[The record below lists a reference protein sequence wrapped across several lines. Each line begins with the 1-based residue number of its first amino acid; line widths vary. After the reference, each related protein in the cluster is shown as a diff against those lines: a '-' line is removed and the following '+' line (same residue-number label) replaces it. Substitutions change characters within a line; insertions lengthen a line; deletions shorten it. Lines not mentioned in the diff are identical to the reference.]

1 MTFNN
6 KRFTQRAPRSAASF
20 KLQGLAQAAL
30 VLISVQALQA
40 QAQEAK
46 LERIE
51 VTGTSIKR
59 LEGEAALPVQTIK
72 RGDIDKTGATTAAE
86 IMKTISGNAA
96 ALTDGASITDSSGGQ
111 RGMNAVNLR
120 GIGVSSTLVLLNG
133 RRMANFASPGDNA
146 GVDLNNIP
154 AGAIE
159 RVEILK
165 DGASAI
171 YGTDAI
177 GGVVNF
183 ITRKDY
189 RGADINVYAAR
200 TQEGGAE
207 KTAASVGGG
216 FGDLS
221 QDRFNVFGVLD
232 AQKLGGLRSTER
244 EFLQDRPLATNL
256 PFYMSSRTFP
266 GNIRLASK
274 SAARK
279 VQLDALNAAG
289 FSIDGKPFNQRTINL
304 YAPACNPPATVYAPD
319 NLSQACSFDYM
330 QDTELY
336 PESDKLAFLGRG
348 VFQLNN
354 TTQLFAE
361 VLKSKTQTRY
371 VASPNPIEV
380 TAVPTAAIN
389 PFLPKPLPFG
399 GTVDVRQRVTE
410 GGNRTNEVSSD
421 AERIVAGI
429 SGALGSWDYDLA
441 VNRAVNRST
450 DSLKDGYFLYDKF
463 VEGVRSGKI
472 NPFGSSPQ
480 AGKDLLASIGVQDDA
495 RSSKGTTTSV
505 DAKFSGELM
514 QLDGGALG
522 AAFGAEFRREE
533 TQFTPS
539 ALLLT
544 NNIQG
549 DRSSRGDSPPA
560 SKNSRNVSA
569 VYGELNAP
577 FSKELEV
584 QLAARYD
591 NYSGVGSTF
600 NPKLGVRWQPSKTV
614 MLRGSAGT
622 GFRAPS
628 INELTRP
635 TSFGSSSA
643 FLTDPGCVAQGFAV
657 ADCTDQWRVERR
669 SNPNLKPEKSK
680 QFSFGLVLEP
690 TRELTASVDY
700 WMINKTDVISDLSE
714 QVILGNLAKYEK
726 DYVKRDEFGEL
737 IDTILLK
744 KENQGELR
752 TSGLD
757 VDFSYRVSAGDLG
770 RITANMN
777 GTYVLKYERQF
788 GAGEPFLNNAGQFLS
803 DQVIQKW
810 RHRLSVDWDLG
821 PIGLTLGNTYYS
833 GYRDHN
839 TAFNPNTDQL
849 LPARNVSAYSLWDL
863 SGSWK
868 VSSAM
873 KLRAGVQN
881 LLNTQPPFSNQG
893 YYFLATY
900 DPTHTDPRGRT
911 FYASLSYSFR

>member
-1 MTFNN
+1 MTHS
-6 KRFTQRAPRSAASF
+6 RMPHPF
-20 KLQGLAQAAL
+20 KLKRLAQAATL
-30 VLISVQALQA
+30 LIASGVSLQA

-46 LERIE
+46 LERVD

-59 LEGEAALPVQTIK
+59 IEGETALPVQTLK
-72 RGDIDKTGATTAAE
+72 RADIDKTGATTAAE
-86 IMKTISGNAA
+86 IMRSISGNTAG
-96 ALTDGASITDSSGGQ
+96 LTDGASITDSTGGQ
-111 RGMNAVNLR
+111 RGFNGANLR
-120 GIGVSSTLVLLNG
+120 GIGVSSTLILLNG
-133 RRMANFASPGDNA
+133 RRMANFASPGDNS

-177 GGVVNF
+177 GGVINF

-189 RGADINVYAAR
+189 RGADINVYASR

-216 FGDLS
+216 FGDLAK
-221 QDRFNVFGVLD
+221 DKFNVFGVID
-232 AQKLGGLRSTER
+232 VQKLGSLRSTER
-244 EFLQDRPLATNL
+244 EFLQDRPLATTL

-274 SAARK
+274 SAPRK

-289 FSIDGKPFNQRTINL
+289 FTFNGKPFTQRTINL
-304 YAPACNPPATVYAPD
+304 YAPACNPPATVYAKD
-319 NLSQACSFDYM
+319 NLSEACSFDYM

-336 PESDKLAFLGRG
+336 PESDKAAFLGRG

-354 TTQLFAE
+354 ETQLFAE
-361 VLKSKTQTRY
+361 VLKSKTKTLY
-371 VASPNPIEV
+371 VASPNPIEI
-380 TAVPTAAIN
+380 TGVPTAAIN

-399 GTVDVRQRVTE
+399 GNVDVRQRVSE
-410 GGNRTNEVSSD
+410 GGNRSNEVTSD
-421 AERIVAGI
+421 AERIVAGV
-429 SGALGSWDYDLA
+429 SGSLGTWDYDVAL
-441 VNRAVNRST
+441 NRAVNKT
-450 DSLKDGYFLYDKF
+450 DDALKDGYFLYDKF
-463 VEGVRSGKI
+463 VAGVRAGQI
-472 NPFGSSPQ
+472 NPFGKSPQ
-480 AGKDLLASIGVQDDA
+480 AGQDLLAGIKVQDTA
-495 RSSKGTTTSV
+495 RSSKGTTTTV

-514 QLDGGALG
+514 QLGGGALG

-533 TQFTPS
+533 TEFNPS

-560 SKNSRNVSA
+560 SKNSRNVAA

-577 FSKELEV
+577 FTKELEV
-584 QLAARYD
+584 QLAARFD
-591 NYSGVGSTF
+591 DYSGVGNTF
-600 NPKLGVRWQPSKTV
+600 NPKLGARWQPSKQL

-643 FLTDPGCVAQGFAV
+643 FLTDPGCVSQGFSV

-669 SNPNLKPEKSK
+669 SNDKLKPEKSK
-680 QFSFGLVLEP
+680 QFSLGLVLEP
-690 TRELTASVDY
+690 VRDLSASIDY

-714 QVILGNLAKYEK
+714 QVILGNLPKYEK
-726 DYVKRDEFGEL
+726 GYVKRDEFGEF

-752 TSGLD
+752 TSGIDLD
-757 VDFSYRVSAGDLG
+757 VSYRFNAGEAG
-770 RITANMN
+770 RFRANAN

-788 GAGEPFLNNAGQFLS
+788 GAGEPFESNAGRFLS

-810 RHRLSVDWDLG
+810 RHRVSVDWDIG
-821 PIGLTLGNTYYS
+821 AFGLTLGNTYYS
-833 GYRDHN
+833 GYTDHN
-839 TAFNPNTDQL
+839 TAFNPNTSQL
-849 LPARNVSAYSLWDL
+849 LPARDVQAYSLWDM
-863 SGSWK
+863 SGSWAINK
-868 VSSAM
+868 AA
-873 KLRAGVQN
+873 KLRVGVQN
-881 LLNTQPPFSNQG
+881 LLDKQPPFSNQG

-900 DPTHTDPRGRT
+900 DPTYTDPRGRN

>member
-1 MTFNN
+1 MTPS
-6 KRFTQRAPRSAASF
+6 RMPSAF
-20 KLQGLAQAAL
+20 KLQSLTQAAL
-30 VLISVQALQA
+30 MLIFSSTAVQAL
-40 QAQEAK
+40 AQEAK
-46 LERIE
+46 LERVE

-59 LEGEAALPVQTIK
+59 LEGETALPVQTLK
-72 RGDIDKTGATTAAE
+72 RSDIDKTGATTAAE
-86 IMKTISGNAA
+86 IMRAISGNTAG
-96 ALTDGASITDSSGGQ
+96 LTDGASITDSTGGQ
-111 RGMNAVNLR
+111 RGFNGANLR
-120 GIGVSSTLVLLNG
+120 GIGVSSTLILLNG
-133 RRMANFASPGDNA
+133 RRMANFASPGDNS

-177 GGVVNF
+177 GGVINF

-189 RGADINVYAAR
+189 RGADINVYASR

-221 QDRFNVFGVLD
+221 KDRFNVFGVID
-232 AQKLGGLRSTER
+232 VQKLGSLRSTER
-244 EFLQDRPLATNL
+244 EFLQDRPLATTL

-266 GNIRLASK
+266 GNIRLASR
-274 SAARK
+274 AAPRK

-289 FSIDGKPFNQRTINL
+289 FTFNGKPFTQRTINL
-304 YAPACNPPATVYAPD
+304 SAPACNPPATVYAKD
-319 NLSQACSFDYM
+319 NLSEACSFDYM

-336 PESDKLAFLGRG
+336 PESDKAAFLGRG
-348 VFQLNN
+348 VFQLNKD
-354 TTQLFAE
+354 TQLFAE
-361 VLKSKTQTRY
+361 VLKSKTKTLY
-371 VASPNPIEV
+371 VASPNPIEI
-380 TAVPTAAIN
+380 TAVPTASIN
-389 PFLPKPLPFG
+389 PFLPKALPFG

-410 GGNRTNEVSSD
+410 GGNRSNEVTSD
-421 AERIVAGI
+421 AERIVAGV
-429 SGALGSWDYDLA
+429 SGSLGTWDYDLA
-441 VNRAVNRST
+441 LNRAVNKTS
-450 DSLKDGYFLYDKF
+450 DALKDGYFLYDKF
-463 VEGVRSGKI
+463 VAGVRAGQI
-472 NPFGSSPQ
+472 NPFGKSPQ
-480 AGKDLLASIGVQDDA
+480 VGQDLMSSIKVQDTA
-495 RSSKGTTTSV
+495 RSSKGTTTTV

-514 QLDGGALG
+514 QLSGGALG

-533 TQFTPS
+533 TEFTPS

-560 SKNSRNVSA
+560 SSNSRNVAA

-577 FSKELEV
+577 FTKELEV
-584 QLAARYD
+584 QLAARFD
-591 NYSGVGSTF
+591 DYSGVGNTF
-600 NPKLGVRWQPSKTV
+600 NPKLGARWQPSKQV

-643 FLTDPGCVAQGFAV
+643 FLTDPGCVSQGFAV

-669 SNPNLKPEKSK
+669 SNDKLKPEKSK

-690 TRELTASVDY
+690 VREMSASIDY

-726 DYVKRDEFGEL
+726 GYVKRDEFGEF

-752 TSGLD
+752 TAGID
-757 VDFSYRVSAGDLG
+757 VDFSYRLNAGDAG
-770 RITANMN
+770 RFTANVN

-788 GAGEPFLNNAGQFLS
+788 GAGEAFENNAGRFLS

-810 RHRLSVDWDLG
+810 RHRLSVDWDFG
-821 PIGLTLGNTYYS
+821 PVGLTLGNTYYS
-833 GYRDHN
+833 GYTDHN
-839 TAFNPNTDQL
+839 TAFNPNTSEL
-849 LPARNVSAYSLWDL
+849 LPARDVQAYSLWDL

-868 VSSAM
+868 INKEM
-873 KLRAGVQN
+873 KLRVGVQN
-881 LLNTQPPFSNQG
+881 LLDKQPPFSNQG

-900 DPTHTDPRGRT
+900 DPTYTDPRGRN